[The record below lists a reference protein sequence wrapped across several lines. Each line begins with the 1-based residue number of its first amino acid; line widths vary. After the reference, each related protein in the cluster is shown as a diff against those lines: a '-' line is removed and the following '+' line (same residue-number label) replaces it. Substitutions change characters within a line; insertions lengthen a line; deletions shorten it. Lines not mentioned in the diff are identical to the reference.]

1 MASIND
7 DAAAA
12 AAAAVAADF
21 DDIGLVPV
29 TVLTGFL
36 GSGKTTLLNHI
47 LTASH
52 GKKLAVIEN
61 EFGEVGIDD
70 ALLAKNT
77 KMQADEE
84 IIEMMNGCICC
95 TVRQDLIVVLK
106 KLARR
111 IQEGTLKLDGILIE
125 TTGMADPAPVAQT
138 FFVDQMVKSFARL
151 DGIVT
156 LVDAKH
162 IEQHLDEEK
171 PEGAENEAVEQVAFA
186 DRILLNKTDL
196 VKDDDLVRVEGRLK
210 AINSHAPVRR
220 CQKADVAVD
229 WVLNIGAFDLKRTLD
244 MDPEFLNTDGEHEH
258 DASVTSLGIDLPSP
272 GSAVDLGLYNTWL
285 DGLMRTK
292 GADLFRMKG
301 VLDAVGLPCR
311 YAFHAV
317 HMIYNGHFIEPWA
330 DGEPRSTKLTLIG
343 KNLDH
348 DALRA
353 GFMACLATEANYA
366 AYEAKLR
373 FKVGDEVECARETG
387 WLRGTIVARPYRE
400 PEFGPEFLAPY
411 QIELHTRDRKLIY
424 SPIDD
429 DRCVRKATD
438 YEAQIKKLK
447 TAQ

>member
-1 MASIND
+1 MD
-7 DAAAA
+7 R
-12 AAAAVAADF
+12 
-21 DDIGLVPV
+21 VPV

-95 TVRQDLIVVLK
+95 TVRQDLIVVLQ
-106 KLARR
+106 KLSKR
-111 IQEGTLKLDGILIE
+111 IAAGKLHLDGIIIE

-138 FFVDQMVKSFARL
+138 FFVDDMVKAFARL

-196 VKDDDLVRVEGRLK
+196 VSEDDLVRIESRLK
-210 AINSHAPVRR
+210 GMNSAAKIQR
-220 CQKADVAVD
+220 CQKANVAVD
-229 WVLNIGAFDLKRTLD
+229 WVLDIGAFDLKRTLE

-258 DASVTSLGIDLPSP
+258 DTSVSSVSITEDVELDLATVEDWI
-272 GSAVDLGLYNTWL
+272 GDLL
-285 DGLMRTK
+285 RK
-292 GADLFRMKG
+292 QGADMYRMKG
-301 VLDAVGLPCR
+301 VLNIKHATQKFV
-311 YAFHAV
+311 YHAV
-317 HMIYNGHFIEPWA
+317 HMIFNGEFEDWDAEDTHIN
-330 DGEPRSTKLTLIG
+330 KLVFIG
-343 KNLDH
+343 KNLDAG
-348 DALRA
+348 ALRA
-353 GFMACLATEANYA
+353 SFNDCIASPENLQKKLDA
-366 AYEAKLR
+366 LR
-373 FKVGDEVECARETG
+373 FKVGDRVECNMSGGERMA
-387 WLRGTIVARPYRE
+387 GTVVQLMWRDTEMEQGQVCPYKVRLDNGSVTWAPVDE
-400 PEFGPEFLAPY
+400 DDVIRKELGPSEGPNKR
-411 QIELHTRDRKLIY
+411 Q
-424 SPIDD
+424 
-429 DRCVRKATD
+429 KA
-438 YEAQIKKLK
+438 
-447 TAQ
+447 